1 MKYDVIIIGGG
12 AAGLCAA
19 GFALKR
25 GLKVPHNRKN
35 SRPGRKVLIT
45 GKGRCNLTNNCGAD
59 TLISSVTKTADFI
72 QRLLRL

>member
-25 GLKVPHNRKN
+25 GLKV
-35 SRPGRKVLIT
+35 LIIE
-45 GKGRCNLTNNCGAD
+45 KIPAPAERF
-59 TLISSVTKTADFI
+59 S
-72 QRLLRL
+72 